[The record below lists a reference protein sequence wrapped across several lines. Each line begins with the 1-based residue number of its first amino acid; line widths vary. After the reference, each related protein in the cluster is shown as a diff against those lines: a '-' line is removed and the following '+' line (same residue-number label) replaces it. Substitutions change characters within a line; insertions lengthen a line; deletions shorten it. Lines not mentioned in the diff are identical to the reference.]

1 LVSTL
6 LPAAAG
12 LSLAAGLFHSLV
24 ISEHLAEWWG
34 YGSFFVIISLA
45 QVLYPIALDRW
56 PRRCLFLLGIVGNPV
71 SLLLWLV
78 SRILGIPFVGP
89 DAGQVEAVG
98 PLELLVKFL
107 ELDLISVLVWLVY
120 VWPRRAKTFW
130 PLPPVLAFGVG
141 GYQALP
147 AWETPRNKRPW

>member
-1 LVSTL
+1 VKLPVCTL

-34 YGSFFVIISLA
+34 YGSFFVVISLA
-45 QVLYPIALDRW
+45 QVLYPIVLDRW
-56 PRRCLFLLGIVGNPV
+56 PGRCLFLLGIVGNLA

-78 SRILGIPFVGP
+78 SRTVGIPFVGP

-98 PLELLVKFL
+98 PLDLLVKLL
-107 ELDLISVLVWLVY
+107 ELVLISVLVGLVY
-120 VWPRRAKTFW
+120 VWPRGAK
-130 PLPPVLAFGVG
+130 AS
-141 GYQALP
+141 
-147 AWETPRNKRPW
+147 